1 MTVTA
6 YLLRRL
12 AQLPLS
18 LFFISIL
25 IFSLMHIA
33 PGDPV
38 QILADAYTSPRAIE
52 ALRHEFQLDRPLHEQ
67 YLLWLSRL
75 LRGDLGRS
83 IRTREPVTK
92 MFFDHLAVSL
102 SLTTLAMA
110 LALAIGIPVGV
121 ISAFKHN
128 TFLDYASML
137 LAMGGL
143 AIPNFALALMLIL
156 VVALRLDLLPISGI
170 GLVSF
175 WREPW
180 AATAPF
186 ILPVVALGASQTAI
200 LARLLRSCMLEVL
213 AENYI
218 TTATAKGLTAYVVLT
233 RHALKNAIIP
243 VITVVAINYVFLL
256 GSTITIERVF
266 AIPGV
271 GSVVIQAVHA
281 RDFPVIQGCTLFIS
295 LFYVV
300 ANLATDVIYA
310 YIDPRIRYA

>member
-52 ALRHEFQLDRPLHEQ
+52 ALRREFQLDRPLHEQ
-67 YLLWLSRL
+67 YFLWLSRL

-110 LALAIGIPVGV
+110 FALAIGIPVGV

-128 TFLDYASML
+128 TLLDYASML

-180 AATAPF
+180 PATAPF

-200 LARLLRSCMLEVL
+200 IARLLRSCMLEVL

-243 VITVVAINYVFLL
+243 VITIVAINYVFLL

-271 GSVVIQAVHA
+271 GSVIIQAVHA
-281 RDFPVIQGCTLFIS
+281 RDFPVIQGCTLFIG